1 MARWKQSDGDVE
13 PELDVN
19 DTLAVLLKA
28 TPAAFLREKAEL
40 QKPPGSLPE
49 VWPDR
54 NL

>member
-19 DTLAVLLKA
+19 DTLAILLKA
-28 TPAAFLREKAEL
+28 TPSAFLREIEEL
-40 QKPPGSLPE
+40 RKPPGSLPD
-49 VWPDR
+49 VRPHR